1 MNKQE
6 IDVKQKIIISA
17 KKLFSEQGYEGTS
30 VRKICDEAGVS
41 LPLVSY
47 HFGGKENVFLAI
59 LEPLEKLPF
68 SVETGDPKL
77 DLQKYL
83 EVMIAFY
90 QQDREI
96 SLIVRQE
103 LAMNSTRADKIITF
117 IQNSTNKLKS
127 ILENGR
133 DQGIF
138 QFESLSNA
146 LRFIL
151 GCMSMISVSNTGML
165 EVIIGEKEVGDYPI
179 EKEVIEFIYKGI
191 RS

>member
-1 MNKQE
+1 MSKQE
-6 IDVKQKIIISA
+6 LDVKHKIIISA
-17 KKLFSEQGYEGTS
+17 KKLFAQQGYEGTS

-41 LPLVSY
+41 LPLISY

-68 SVETGDPKL
+68 TPETGDPKQ
-77 DLQKYL
+77 DLQNYL

-90 QQDREI
+90 QREREI
-96 SLIVRQE
+96 SQIIRQE

-133 DQGIF
+133 AKGV
-138 QFESLSNA
+138 FEYQSTSNA
-146 LRFIL
+146 LRLIL
-151 GCMSMISVSNTGML
+151 GCMSMVSVSKVGMM
-165 EVIIGEKEVGDYPI
+165 EVIIGETESNNYPI
-179 EKEVIEFIYKGI
+179 EQEVIDFIYKGI
-191 RS
+191 RR

>member
-68 SVETGDPKL
+68 SAETGDPKQ

-133 DQGIF
+133 DQGVF
-138 QFESLSNA
+138 QFESISNA

-165 EVIIGEKEVGDYPI
+165 EVILGEKELGDYPI

>member
-6 IDVKQKIIISA
+6 IDVKHKIIISA
-17 KKLFSEQGYEGTS
+17 KKLFSELGYEGTS

-41 LPLVSY
+41 LPLISY

-68 SVETGDPKL
+68 SAETDDSKL
-77 DLQKYL
+77 DLQNYI
-83 EVMIAFY
+83 EVMISFY
-90 QQDREI
+90 QQEREI
-96 SLIVRQE
+96 SQIIRQE

-133 DQGIF
+133 DRGVF
-138 QFESLSNA
+138 QFESITNT

-151 GCMSMISVSNTGML
+151 GCMSMISVSKVGLL
-165 EVIIGEKEVGDYPI
+165 EVIVGETEEGNYPI
-179 EKEVIEFIYKGI
+179 EKEVIDFIYKAI